1 MSTTNRGFD
10 LSAGKFGPIES
21 GTTLLL
27 TGDDSDALES
37 VFYRL
42 VAGHDDERSIVLAT
56 DCSGRDVV
64 RGLDGAERG
73 AGDRSHVLT
82 CEADDR
88 ADDVR
93 TVSDLT
99 DLTGLGM
106 EFSTE
111 VAEAQQDSERFRAGI
126 LLCSTILDEVE
137 DTRSVYR
144 FLNSNF
150 LNHFRRGEAIGVC
163 AVDTSKEFGSN
174 TESTISGLETS
185 FSGRIDIT
193 DASRREATVDV
204 SGLDGDDGEYTMSL

>member
-1 MSTTNRGFD
+1 MSLTSSGFD
-10 LSAGKFGPIES
+10 LSDAEFAPIDS
-21 GTTLLL
+21 GTTILL
-27 TGDDSDALES
+27 TGDDSDVLES
-37 VFYRL
+37 VFYSL
-42 VAGHDDERSIVLAT
+42 VAGRDNERSVVLAT
-56 DCSGRDVV
+56 DSSGRDVV

-73 AGDRSHVLT
+73 AGDRTHILAREGS
-82 CEADDR
+82 DR
-88 ADDVR
+88 ADGVR

-204 SGLDGDDGEYTMSL
+204 SGLGGDDGEYTMSL